1 MDLPFA
7 ARDVRANPASL
18 GVAPVTLAGRD
29 LLDLV
34 ALWADLH
41 GLPRA
46 LVAAIVTVESAGEP
60 WAWNPEP
67 RYRYLWD
74 VKRGAPFRD
83 LAPDEIASS
92 APPRDFPTLAGDP
105 DQEWWAQRASWGLMQ
120 VMGAVARERGFRG
133 PWLPAILEVPMNLD
147 LGCRHLA
154 GLRQRFFDQY
164 GWGGVINAY
173 NAGGP
178 YLRED
183 GRWSQQPYV
192 DRVQA
197 AWARLQEAGA

>member
-7 ARDVRANPASL
+7 ARGVRVYSL
-18 GVAPVTLAGRD
+18 PLGAATVSLAGRD
-29 LLDLV
+29 LLELI
-34 ALWADLH
+34 APWADLH

-46 LVAAIVTVESAGEP
+46 LVAAIVEVESGGEP

-74 VKRGAPFRD
+74 VVRWRPFRA
-83 LAPDEIASS
+83 LSAEEVRSA
-92 APPRDFPTLAGDP
+92 APPADFSALAGDR
-105 DQEWWAQRASWGLMQ
+105 DQEWWGQRASWGLMQ

-133 PWLPAILEVPMNLD
+133 PWLPAILEARTNLE
-147 LGCRHLA
+147 LGCKHLA
-154 GLRQRFFDQY
+154 WLRRQFFDDY

-178 YLRED
+178 YRSED
-183 GRWSQQPYV
+183 GRWSSHAYV
-192 DRVQA
+192 ARVQA
-197 AWARLQEAGA
+197 AWARLQEASA